1 MTAQT
6 FRHNAVQIAHVI
18 TLAPVLVA
26 ALIGAIP
33 LIIPCVTCRC
43 CKELTLRIRR
53 VFSQH

>member
-1 MTAQT
+1 
-6 FRHNAVQIAHVI
+6 
-18 TLAPVLVA
+18 
-26 ALIGAIP
+26 